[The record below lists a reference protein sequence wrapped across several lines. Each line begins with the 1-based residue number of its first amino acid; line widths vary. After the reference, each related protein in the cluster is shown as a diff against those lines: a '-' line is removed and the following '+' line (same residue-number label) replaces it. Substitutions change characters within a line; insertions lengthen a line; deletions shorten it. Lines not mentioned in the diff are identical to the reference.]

1 MTRKAEPSGGGDLPR
16 GWRWVAL
23 GEVCEI
29 NPRRPGEF
37 VRGDEEETSFVPMEA
52 VDARRGKVDRLRS
65 RSYAEVKKGYTYFAD
80 GDVLF
85 AKITP
90 CMQNGKHFVAEGLIG
105 GVGFAS
111 TEFHV
116 LRHGDAIHAKWVHFY
131 LTQPAILR
139 KATYYFTGSAGQR
152 RVPGSFLKGLKIPL
166 PPIVEQAKILEIL
179 ENEMGAV
186 EKARRAALDRVEA
199 ARALD
204 SAFLREALEFGDEK
218 LPPGWRWRAL
228 GEVCLEDRRGI
239 DGASSEAAELPYLS
253 LENVESMSGKIVM
266 EHNSNSRGI
275 SNCFRFGSDHI
286 LYGKLR
292 PYLNKV
298 ALPNFH
304 GRCTTELIPLL
315 PKQNIHREFLALLL
329 RQPKTVDWVMREK
342 TGSRMPRANM
352 KRLMKLEFPLPPL
365 AEQKQIAAALNAKMA
380 IAKQTHAAAEAE
392 LEAIEALPGALLR
405 RAFRATP

>member
-1 MTRKAEPSGGGDLPR
+1 
-16 GWRWVAL
+16 
-23 GEVCEI
+23 
-29 NPRRPGEF
+29 
-37 VRGDEEETSFVPMEA
+37 
-52 VDARRGKVDRLRS
+52 
-65 RSYAEVKKGYTYFAD
+65 
-80 GDVLF
+80 
-85 AKITP
+85 
-90 CMQNGKHFVAEGLIG
+90 
-105 GVGFAS
+105 
-111 TEFHV
+111 
-116 LRHGDAIHAKWVHFY
+116 
-131 LTQPAILR
+131 
-139 KATYYFTGSAGQR
+139 
-152 RVPGSFLKGLKIPL
+152 
-166 PPIVEQAKILEIL
+166 
-179 ENEMGAV
+179 
-186 EKARRAALDRVEA
+186 
-199 ARALD
+199 
-204 SAFLREALEFGDEK
+204 
-218 LPPGWRWRAL
+218 
-228 GEVCLEDRRGI
+228 
-239 DGASSEAAELPYLS
+239 
-253 LENVESMSGKIVM
+253 M

>member
-16 GWRWVAL
+16 GWRWIAL

-166 PPIVEQAKILEIL
+166 PPIVEQAKILGIL

-204 SAFLREALEFGDEK
+204 SAFLREALEFGDGE
-218 LPPGWRWRAL
+218 LPPGWEWCTLGDLCEVKRGKSITRKEVTPGDIPVIAGGQQPAYYHNQANRTGEIITVSGSGAYAGFVNFFDRPIFASDCSTLQVKDGNVRMMYLYMAMKWRQQDIYDLRL
-228 GEVCLEDRRGI
+228 GSAQPHVYPKDV
-239 DGASSEAAELPYLS
+239 S
-253 LENVESMSGKIVM
+253 KI
-266 EHNSNSRGI
+266 EI
-275 SNCFRFGSDHI
+275 
-286 LYGKLR
+286 
-292 PYLNKV
+292 
-298 ALPNFH
+298 
-304 GRCTTELIPLL
+304 
-315 PKQNIHREFLALLL
+315 
-329 RQPKTVDWVMREK
+329 
-342 TGSRMPRANM
+342 
-352 KRLMKLEFPLPPL
+352 PLPPL
-365 AEQKQIAAALNAKMA
+365 SKQRQIIATLNAKMA
-380 IAKQTHAAAEAE
+380 AAKQARAAAEAE
-392 LEAIEALPGALLR
+392 LEAIEALPAALLR